1 MLPALRKLSYLI
13 QETWRGLRRGG
24 WMNWAAV
31 STVTVLL
38 FLFGMQLTVSWQ
50 LDRLLNQF
58 GSQLEI
64 SVYLKADT
72 KVETITPL
80 VAKQTGVTEVRLV
93 SKEQAWANLVKE
105 LGFSDIKSVTQ
116 QLDGNPLVDELKVK
130 ATTPQAVLP
139 LAAKLVQLPG
149 VDGVRYRSEV
159 IDRLTQLSQGLGW
172 VSTTVTT
179 LLTLTAI
186 AVTSTTIRL
195 IFIARSREVEIMQ
208 LVGAT
213 AAWIYLPFLIQG
225 ITFGLLGSGIA
236 VILITLVQVSLSN
249 FLINAPDFL
258 QFITLGLQPNVQK
271 PWLLI
276 LILLSFGTTVG
287 LLGSFFAIRRLDK
300 QNIS

>member
-1 MLPALRKLSYLI
+1 MLPTLRKLSYLL

-50 LDRLLNQF
+50 LDRLLNQY
-58 GSQLEI
+58 GSQLEV
-64 SVYLKADT
+64 SVYLKPDT
-72 KVETITPL
+72 KVETVTPL
-80 VAKQTGVTEVRLV
+80 VAKQPGVTEVKLV
-93 SKEQAWANLVKE
+93 SKEQAWASLVKE

-130 ATTPQAVLP
+130 ASTPQAVLP

-149 VDGVRYRSEV
+149 VDGVRYRSEA
-159 IDRLTQLSQGLGW
+159 IDRLAQINQGLGW
-172 VSTTVTT
+172 VSGGITTF
-179 LLTLTAI
+179 LTISAI

-195 IFIARSREVEIMQ
+195 IFIARSREIEIMQ

-225 ITFGLLGSGIA
+225 IAFGLLGSGLA
-236 VILITLVQVSLSN
+236 LVLITLVQVSLTN
-249 FLINAPDFL
+249 LLFNAPDFL
-258 QFITLGLQPNVQK
+258 QFITLGLQPNMQN

-276 LILLSFGTTVG
+276 IILLSFGTTVG

-300 QNIS
+300 QNIN

>member
-1 MLPALRKLSYLI
+1 MLPTLRKLSYLL

-24 WMNWAAV
+24 WMNWAAI

-58 GSQLEI
+58 GSQLEV
-64 SVYLKADT
+64 SVYLKPDT
-72 KVETITPL
+72 KVENVTPL
-80 VAKQTGVTEVRLV
+80 VAKQPGVTEVKLV
-93 SKEQAWANLVKE
+93 SKEQAWASLVKE

-130 ATTPQAVLP
+130 ASTPQAVLP

-149 VDGVRYRSEV
+149 VEGVRYRSEA
-159 IDRLTQLSQGLGW
+159 IDRLAQINQGLGW
-172 VSTTVTT
+172 VSGAITTF
-179 LLTLTAI
+179 LTMSAI

-195 IFIARSREVEIMQ
+195 IFIARSREIEIMQ

-225 ITFGLLGSGIA
+225 LTFGLVGSGFA
-236 VILITLVQVSLSN
+236 LGLITLVQVSLSN
-249 FLINAPDFL
+249 LLFNAPDFL
-258 QFITLGLQPNVQK
+258 QFITLGLQPNVQN

-276 LILLSFGTTVG
+276 IILLSFGTTVG

-300 QNIS
+300 QNIN

>member
-1 MLPALRKLSYLI
+1 MLPTLRKLSYLI

-24 WMNWAAV
+24 WMNWAAI

-64 SVYLKADT
+64 SIYLKPDT
-72 KVETITPL
+72 KVETVTQL
-80 VAKQTGVTEVRLV
+80 VAKQPDVMEVKLV
-93 SKEQAWANLVKE
+93 SKEQAWASLVKE

-130 ATTPQAVLP
+130 AKTPQAVLP

-149 VDGVRYRSEV
+149 VDGVRYRSEA
-159 IDRLTQLSQGLGW
+159 IDRLEQINQGLGW
-172 VSTTVTT
+172 VSGGITTF
-179 LLTLTAI
+179 LTMSAI
-186 AVTSTTIRL
+186 AVISTTIRL

-213 AAWIYLPFLIQG
+213 AAWIYTPFLVQG
-225 ITFGLLGSGIA
+225 LTFGILGASFA
-236 VILITLVQVSLSN
+236 LSLITLIRLSLSN
-249 FLINAPDFL
+249 LLAKSPDFL
-258 QFITLGLQPNVQK
+258 QFITLGLQTDLQK
-271 PWLLI
+271 PWLLPI
-276 LILLSFGTTVG
+276 ILLSFGSIVG
-287 LLGSFFAIRRLDK
+287 LLGSFFAIRKLENK
-300 QNIS
+300 

>member
-1 MLPALRKLSYLI
+1 MLPTFRKLFYLL

-50 LDRLLNQF
+50 LDRLLNQY
-58 GSQLEI
+58 GSQLEVSI
-64 SVYLKADT
+64 YLKPDT
-72 KVETITPL
+72 KVETVTPL
-80 VAKQTGVTEVRLV
+80 VAKQPGVTEVKLV
-93 SKEQAWANLVKE
+93 SKEQAWASLVKE

-130 ATTPQAVLP
+130 ANTPQAVLP

-149 VDGVRYRSEV
+149 VDGVRYRSEA
-159 IDRLTQLSQGLGW
+159 IDRLAQINQGLGW
-172 VSTTVTT
+172 VSGGITTF
-179 LLTLTAI
+179 LTMSAI

-195 IFIARSREVEIMQ
+195 IFIARSREIEIMQ

-225 ITFGLLGSGIA
+225 IAFGLLGSGLA
-236 VILITLVQVSLSN
+236 LVLITLVQVSLTN
-249 FLINAPDFL
+249 LLFNAPDFL
-258 QFITLGLQPNVQK
+258 QFITLGLQPNMQN

-276 LILLSFGTTVG
+276 IILLSFGTTVG

-300 QNIS
+300 QNIN

>member
-1 MLPALRKLSYLI
+1 MLPTLRKLSYLI

-24 WMNWAAV
+24 WMNWAAI

-64 SVYLKADT
+64 SIYLKPDT

-80 VAKQTGVTEVRLV
+80 VAKQPDVMEVKLV
-93 SKEQAWANLVKE
+93 SKEQAWASLVKE

-130 ATTPQAVLP
+130 AKTPQAVLP

-149 VDGVRYRSEV
+149 VDGVRYRSEA
-159 IDRLTQLSQGLGW
+159 IDRLAQINQGLGW
-172 VSTTVTT
+172 VSGGITTF
-179 LLTLTAI
+179 LTMSAI
-186 AVTSTTIRL
+186 AVISTTIRL

-213 AAWIYLPFLIQG
+213 AAWIYTPFLVQG
-225 ITFGLLGSGIA
+225 LTFGLLGASFA
-236 VILITLVQVSLSN
+236 LTLITLIRISLSN
-249 FLINAPDFL
+249 LLAKSPDFL
-258 QFITLGLQPNVQK
+258 QFITLGLQTDLQK
-271 PWLLI
+271 SWLLPI
-276 LILLSFGTTVG
+276 ILLSFGSIVG
-287 LLGSFFAIRRLDK
+287 LLGSFFAIRKLENK
-300 QNIS
+300 

>member
-1 MLPALRKLSYLI
+1 MLPTLRKLSYLL

-24 WMNWAAV
+24 WMNWAAI

-58 GSQLEI
+58 GSQLEV
-64 SVYLKADT
+64 SVYLKPDT
-72 KVETITPL
+72 KVENVTPL
-80 VAKQTGVTEVRLV
+80 VAKQTGVTEVKLV
-93 SKEQAWANLVKE
+93 SKEQAWASLVKE

-130 ATTPQAVLP
+130 ASTPQAVLP

-149 VDGVRYRSEV
+149 VEGVRYRSEA
-159 IDRLTQLSQGLGW
+159 IDRLAQINQGLGW
-172 VSTTVTT
+172 VSGAITTF
-179 LLTLTAI
+179 LTMSAI

-195 IFIARSREVEIMQ
+195 IFIARSREIEIMQ

-225 ITFGLLGSGIA
+225 LTFGLLGSGFA
-236 VILITLVQVSLSN
+236 LGLITLVQVSLSN
-249 FLINAPDFL
+249 LLFNAPDFL
-258 QFITLGLQPNVQK
+258 QFITLGLQPNVQN

-276 LILLSFGTTVG
+276 IILLSFGTTVG

-300 QNIS
+300 QNIN

>member
-1 MLPALRKLSYLI
+1 MLPTFRKLFYLL

-50 LDRLLNQF
+50 LDRLLNQY
-58 GSQLEI
+58 GSQLEVSI
-64 SVYLKADT
+64 YLKPDT
-72 KVETITPL
+72 KVETVTPL
-80 VAKQTGVTEVRLV
+80 VAKQPGVTEVKLV
-93 SKEQAWANLVKE
+93 SKEQAWASLVKE

-130 ATTPQAVLP
+130 ANTPQAVLP

-149 VDGVRYRSEV
+149 VDGVRYRSEA
-159 IDRLTQLSQGLGW
+159 IDRLAQINQGLGW
-172 VSTTVTT
+172 VSGGITTF
-179 LLTLTAI
+179 LTMSAI

-195 IFIARSREVEIMQ
+195 IFIARSREIEIMQ

-225 ITFGLLGSGIA
+225 IAFGLLGSGLA
-236 VILITLVQVSLSN
+236 LVLITIVQVSLTN
-249 FLINAPDFL
+249 LLFNAPDFL
-258 QFITLGLQPNVQK
+258 QFITLGLQPNMQN

-276 LILLSFGTTVG
+276 IILLSFGTTVG

-300 QNIS
+300 QNIN

>member
-1 MLPALRKLSYLI
+1 MLQVFRKLFYLL
-13 QETWRGLRRGG
+13 QETWRGLRRGS

-31 STVTVLL
+31 STITVLL

-58 GSQLEI
+58 GSQLEV
-64 SVYLKADT
+64 SVYLKPDT
-72 KVETITPL
+72 KIETITQL

-93 SKEQAWANLVKE
+93 SKEQAWTSLVKE

-130 ATTPQAVLP
+130 ATTPQVVLP

-149 VDGVRYRSEV
+149 VDGVRYRSEA
-159 IDRLTQLSQGLGW
+159 IDRLTQINQGLVW
-172 VSTTVTT
+172 VSWTVTSI
-179 LLTLTAI
+179 LTLTAI

-225 ITFGLLGSGIA
+225 VTFGLLGGSMSL
-236 VILITLVQVSLSN
+236 VLITLIQTSLSN
-249 FLINAPDFL
+249 LLTKSPDFL
-258 QFITLGLQPNVQK
+258 QFITLGLQPDFQR
-271 PWLLI
+271 PWLLP
-276 LILLSFGTTVG
+276 LILLTFGGVVG
-287 LLGSFFAIRRLDK
+287 LLGSFLAIRKLENK
-300 QNIS
+300 

>member
-1 MLPALRKLSYLI
+1 MLQALRKLSYLF

-24 WMNWAAV
+24 WMNWAAI

-38 FLFGMQLTVSWQ
+38 FLFGMQLNVSWQ

-64 SVYLKADT
+64 SVYLKPDT
-72 KVETITPL
+72 KVATITPL
-80 VAKQTGVTEVRLV
+80 VAKQLDVTEVKLV
-93 SKEQAWANLVKE
+93 SKEQAWAGLVKE

-139 LAAKLVQLPG
+139 LSAKLAQLPG
-149 VDGVRYRSEV
+149 VDGVRYRSEA
-159 IDRLTQLSQGLGW
+159 IERLTQLSQGLGW
-172 VSTTVTT
+172 VSGTITT
-179 LLTLTAI
+179 LLTITAI
-186 AVTSTTIRL
+186 AVISTTIRL

-225 ITFGLLGSGIA
+225 ISFGLLGSGLA
-236 VILITLVQVSLSN
+236 LGFITLIQAGINNL
-249 FLINAPDFL
+249 LTNAPDFL
-258 QFITLGLQPNVQK
+258 QFITIGLQPDARK
-271 PWLLI
+271 PWLLPF
-276 LILLSFGTTVG
+276 ILLGFGTTVG
-287 LLGSFFAIRRLDK
+287 LLGSFLAVRRLDK
-300 QNIS
+300 PYI

>member
-1 MLPALRKLSYLI
+1 MLPTLRKLSYLL

-50 LDRLLNQF
+50 LDRLLNQY
-58 GSQLEI
+58 GSQLEVSI
-64 SVYLKADT
+64 YLKPDT
-72 KVETITPL
+72 KVETVTPL
-80 VAKQTGVTEVRLV
+80 VAKQPGVTEVKLV
-93 SKEQAWANLVKE
+93 SKEQAWASLVKE

-130 ATTPQAVLP
+130 ASTPQAVLP

-149 VDGVRYRSEV
+149 VDGVRYRSEA
-159 IDRLTQLSQGLGW
+159 IDRLAQINQGLGW
-172 VSTTVTT
+172 VSSGITTF
-179 LLTLTAI
+179 LTISAI

-195 IFIARSREVEIMQ
+195 IFIARSREIEIMQ

-236 VILITLVQVSLSN
+236 LVLITLVQVSLTN
-249 FLINAPDFL
+249 LLFNAPDFL
-258 QFITLGLQPNVQK
+258 QFIILGLQPNMQN

-276 LILLSFGTTVG
+276 IILLSFGTTVG

-300 QNIS
+300 QNIN

>member
-1 MLPALRKLSYLI
+1 
-13 QETWRGLRRGG
+13 
-24 WMNWAAV
+24 MNWAAV
-31 STVTVLL
+31 STITVLL

-58 GSQLEI
+58 GSQLEV
-64 SVYLKADT
+64 SVYLKPDT
-72 KVETITPL
+72 KIETITQL

-93 SKEQAWANLVKE
+93 SKEQAWTSLVKE

-130 ATTPQAVLP
+130 ATTPQVVLP

-149 VDGVRYRSEV
+149 VDGVRYRSEA
-159 IDRLTQLSQGLGW
+159 IDRLTQINQGLVW
-172 VSTTVTT
+172 VSWTVTSI
-179 LLTLTAI
+179 LTLTAI

-225 ITFGLLGSGIA
+225 VTFGLLGGSMSL
-236 VILITLVQVSLSN
+236 VLITLIQTSLSN
-249 FLINAPDFL
+249 LLTKSPDFL
-258 QFITLGLQPNVQK
+258 QFITLGLQPDFQR
-271 PWLLI
+271 PWLLP
-276 LILLSFGTTVG
+276 LILLTFGGVVG
-287 LLGSFFAIRRLDK
+287 LLGSFLAIRKLENK
-300 QNIS
+300 

>member
-1 MLPALRKLSYLI
+1 MLPTFRKLSYLL

-24 WMNWAAV
+24 WMNWAAI

-58 GSQLEI
+58 GSQLEV
-64 SVYLKADT
+64 SVYLKPDT
-72 KVETITPL
+72 KVENVTPL
-80 VAKQTGVTEVRLV
+80 VAKQPGVTEVKLV
-93 SKEQAWANLVKE
+93 SKEQAWASLVKE

-130 ATTPQAVLP
+130 ASTPQAVLP

-149 VDGVRYRSEV
+149 VEGVRYRSEA
-159 IDRLTQLSQGLGW
+159 IDRLAQINQGLGW
-172 VSTTVTT
+172 VSGAITTF
-179 LLTLTAI
+179 LTMSAI

-195 IFIARSREVEIMQ
+195 IFIARSREIEIMQ

-225 ITFGLLGSGIA
+225 LTFGLLGSGFA
-236 VILITLVQVSLSN
+236 LGLITLVQVSLSN
-249 FLINAPDFL
+249 LLFNAPDFL
-258 QFITLGLQPNVQK
+258 QFITLGLQPNVQN

-276 LILLSFGTTVG
+276 IILLSFGTTVG

-300 QNIS
+300 QNIN

>member
-1 MLPALRKLSYLI
+1 
-13 QETWRGLRRGG
+13 
-24 WMNWAAV
+24 MNWAAV
-31 STVTVLL
+31 STITVLL

-58 GSQLEI
+58 GSQLEV
-64 SVYLKADT
+64 SVYLKPDT
-72 KVETITPL
+72 KIETITQL

-93 SKEQAWANLVKE
+93 SKEQAWTSLVKE

-130 ATTPQAVLP
+130 ATTPQVVLP

-149 VDGVRYRSEV
+149 VDGVRYRSEA
-159 IDRLTQLSQGLGW
+159 IDRLTQINQGLGW
-172 VSTTVTT
+172 VSWTVTSI
-179 LLTLTAI
+179 LTLTAI

-225 ITFGLLGSGIA
+225 VTFGLLGGSMSL
-236 VILITLVQVSLSN
+236 VLITLIQTSLSN
-249 FLINAPDFL
+249 LLTKSPDFL
-258 QFITLGLQPNVQK
+258 QFITLGLQPDFQR
-271 PWLLI
+271 PWLLP
-276 LILLSFGTTVG
+276 LILLTFGGVVG
-287 LLGSFFAIRRLDK
+287 LLGSFLAIRKLENK
-300 QNIS
+300 